1 MDTNNNN
8 NNNLWIEEWMKLD
21 NQIAKITETLQTLKA
36 QRKTIEEKILSEQQ
50 QLHPAIKIVQTKV
63 PECLS
68 FKYLDKHLKDLI
80 VNEEQI
86 QTIIQYLKDKRE
98 VKTVQE
104 IKRAK

>member
-1 MDTNNNN
+1 
-8 NNNLWIEEWMKLD
+8 L
-21 NQIAKITETLQTLKA
+21 
-36 QRKTIEEKILSEQQ
+36 EQSQ